1 MYEVSASAPCR
12 NQLRHIQQKYIRLL
26 IERVVRKDVS
36 CFWKGMKIMLQ
47 YLKKQANRT
56 YTENDAV
63 TKITTGSDCLD
74 LFATIGALR
83 SETDDEIVTRY
94 NRAWAENPTLA
105 VRTLFFARDI
115 RGGLGERKVF
125 RTILRHMANDMPSC
139 ANKNL
144 WAVSEFGRWDDLL
157 VLLDSPLRQDV
168 ITYIK
173 AQLDAD
179 IKSIECDGAV
189 SLLGK
194 WLPSVNAHNADTVR
208 YGKMIAKALSMTEAE
223 YRRTLSKLRARIAI
237 IENNLREKDY
247 TFDYEKQPSKA
258 MMKYRKAF
266 LRNDGERYKDF
277 LGRVVKGEAKL
288 HTGTVYPY
296 DVIRSIVSGSIN
308 ENERKSVDV
317 TWKALEDFTRCENAL
332 AVIDGS
338 GSMYGFG
345 NPKPAE
351 VALSLG
357 VYFAE
362 RSKGAF
368 ANHFITFSSKPRLV
382 EIKGADIFEK
392 VKYCMSFNEVAN
404 TNIKAVFDLILST
417 AVKHKLPQSDLP
429 ATLYIISDMEFDSC
443 VENADITNFEYAK
456 AAFGAQGY
464 TLPTVVFW
472 NVQSRNEQQPVTL
485 NEQGVVL
492 VSGASPRV
500 FSMIQSGNLSPMAFM
515 LDTLNAERY
524 AKIEL

>member
-1 MYEVSASAPCR
+1 MIIVLHF
-12 NQLRHIQQKYIRLL
+12 LRT
-26 IERVVRKDVS
+26 
-36 CFWKGMKIMLQ
+36 
-47 YLKKQANRT
+47 QANRT

-63 TKITTGSDCLD
+63 THITTGSDCLD

-83 SETDDEIVTRY
+83 SEADVEIVARFD
-94 NRAWAENPTLA
+94 RAWSENPELA
-105 VRTLFFARDI
+105 VKALFFARDI
-115 RGGLGERKVF
+115 RGGLGERRVF
-125 RTILRHMANDMPSC
+125 RTILRHMAEDMPSC
-139 ANKNL
+139 VKKNL

-157 VLLDSPLRQDV
+157 VLLDSALRHDV

-173 AQLDAD
+173 TQLEAD
-179 IKSIECDGAV
+179 NKAIESDGAV

-208 YGKMIAKALSMTEAE
+208 YGRMTAKALGMTEAE
-223 YRRTLSKLRARIAI
+223 YRHTLSKLRARIAI
-237 IENNLREKDY
+237 IENSLREKDY
-247 TFDYEKQPSKA
+247 TFNYEKQPSKA

-277 LGRVVKGEAKL
+277 LSHVARGEAKL

-296 DVIRSIVSGSIN
+296 DVIRPILSDSMS
-308 ENERKSVDV
+308 EDERNSVNI
-317 TWKALEDFTRCENAL
+317 TWNALEDFTNGENAL

-338 GSMYGFG
+338 GSMYGYG

-368 ANHFITFSSKPRLV
+368 NNHFITFSGKPRLV

-392 VKYCMSFNEVAN
+392 TKYCMSFNEVAN

-417 AVKHKLPQSDLP
+417 AVKHKLPLSDLP

-443 VENADITNFEYAK
+443 AENADITNFEFAK
-456 AAFGAQGY
+456 TAFDARGY
-464 TLPTVVFW
+464 KLPTVVFW
-472 NVQSRNEQQPVTL
+472 NVQSRNEQQPVAL

-524 AKIEL
+524 TKIQA